1 MRKYNLDAIRQ
12 VRLLLDDNNN
22 LVLNAHSNYNDTLV
36 TAYEAC
42 ILFLEG
48 IYHSNDYPAITDH
61 NLKNLVEAIG
71 YRRYNVPQCCTDYE
85 RLYHVYELVYNNY
98 KYASYDDVRYAI
110 TTLNAIMHL
119 YLSECKVS
127 ELEFACK
134 YYDITYSDNKNF
146 LDESKYKDYLGKLLG
161 IADIK
166 LPEVA

>member
-1 MRKYNLDAIRQ
+1 MRKYNLDAVRQ
-12 VRLLLDDNNN
+12 VRLLLGGDNT
-22 LVLNAHSNYNDTLV
+22 LVLNEHSNYNDTLV
-36 TAYEAC
+36 TIYEAC

-48 IYHSNDYPAITDH
+48 IYHGNDYPAITDH

-71 YRRYNVPQCCTDYE
+71 YRRYSTTRDCANYE

-110 TTLNAIMHL
+110 ITLNAIMKL

-134 YYDITYSDNKNF
+134 YYDITYSDSKTYQ
-146 LDESKYKDYLGKLLG
+146 DDSKYKAYLGKLLG

>member
-12 VRLLLDDNNN
+12 VRLLLGDNNT
-22 LVLNAHSNYNDTLV
+22 LVLNEHSNYNDTLV
-36 TAYEAC
+36 TVYEAC

-48 IYHSNDYPAITDH
+48 IYHGNDYPAIAEH

-71 YRRYNVPQCCTDYE
+71 YRRYNATRDCADYE

-110 TTLNAIMHL
+110 TTLNATMKL
-119 YLSECKVS
+119 YLSECTVS

-134 YYDITYSDNKNF
+134 YYDITYSDSKNYQ
-146 LDESKYKDYLGKLLG
+146 DDSKYKTYLGKLLG